1 MAPISASGDAAN
13 ETQIVD
19 DIKVSFNDT
28 VYKEDLGYIDVE
40 IPENTSGNLKATI
53 NNVEFYNENISES
66 VKVPISIPKKAIS
79 LIVVNRNTDHLNY
92 KIDLFFNNTLIP
104 SNHTLKVMNVP
115 SNFTTPGFTEEILKD
130 DEMARASLFFPFS
143 ANGEVKIYIDGIFA
157 DNFTAHQYCFL
168 NVTKFNTLP
177 LGSHNLTVVYSGDKY
192 YKKFNRTFNFTVVDM
207 LIDIPSHIILEHDD
221 CISARIINNTDGV
234 VSVFVDGKKVFS
246 DKLDKYGEF
255 LYSTFPKITCG
266 QHMIEVQYNASK
278 FSKSKKVQVNVDY
291 YVDIFDYGS
300 FIYGEGG
307 QVVIVVPTDFNKNL
321 INITIDGAQIRDFEI
336 DNSGWIEIDVSR
348 LPAGNHTLNFDFK
361 GDDKYY
367 NWSAS
372 RNFTIEYE
380 IYIQSSSYIGLEK
393 EVHLTLPPSAKG
405 SLEVYVNDKF
415 FKSAKLVKGYA
426 LIDLGN
432 LEPDIYKIFAR
443 YAGDDFNL
451 SNRTDYLEVEPDI
464 TCPNE
469 IYVGEDKSV
478 VVKTLK
484 TSKGKVIFS
493 INGQNFTVQIKN
505 GQARLS
511 LKNFKI
517 GTYDVDAYYIGDNGY
532 NVTLFAFFD
541 VLNTKVKIA
550 NVNVVYTNNAKVKV
564 YINDKLAKNTH
575 VTFKVAGKTLKVK
588 TDKKGIATLKVNKL
602 KPGQYRIQAFFKS
615 ASTSKKLTVKHIL
628 SLSTVKVK
636 KSSKNVVL
644 KAKLSG
650 KLKNK
655 VIKFKFNGKTLKV
668 KTNKNGIAKAAFKT
682 SNLKVGKK
690 ITYKAT
696 YLKDTVQKTVTVKK

>member
-157 DNFTAHQYCFL
+157 DNFTARQYCFL

-255 LYSTFPKITCG
+255 LHSTFPKITCG
-266 QHMIEVQYNASK
+266 
-278 FSKSKKVQVNVDY
+278 
-291 YVDIFDYGS
+291 
-300 FIYGEGG
+300 
-307 QVVIVVPTDFNKNL
+307 
-321 INITIDGAQIRDFEI
+321 
-336 DNSGWIEIDVSR
+336 
-348 LPAGNHTLNFDFK
+348 
-361 GDDKYY
+361 
-367 NWSAS
+367 
-372 RNFTIEYE
+372 
-380 IYIQSSSYIGLEK
+380 
-393 EVHLTLPPSAKG
+393 
-405 SLEVYVNDKF
+405 
-415 FKSAKLVKGYA
+415 
-426 LIDLGN
+426 
-432 LEPDIYKIFAR
+432 
-443 YAGDDFNL
+443 
-451 SNRTDYLEVEPDI
+451 
-464 TCPNE
+464 
-469 IYVGEDKSV
+469 
-478 VVKTLK
+478 
-484 TSKGKVIFS
+484 
-493 INGQNFTVQIKN
+493 
-505 GQARLS
+505 
-511 LKNFKI
+511 
-517 GTYDVDAYYIGDNGY
+517 
-532 NVTLFAFFD
+532 
-541 VLNTKVKIA
+541 
-550 NVNVVYTNNAKVKV
+550 
-564 YINDKLAKNTH
+564 
-575 VTFKVAGKTLKVK
+575 
-588 TDKKGIATLKVNKL
+588 
-602 KPGQYRIQAFFKS
+602 
-615 ASTSKKLTVKHIL
+615 
-628 SLSTVKVK
+628 
-636 KSSKNVVL
+636 
-644 KAKLSG
+644 
-650 KLKNK
+650 
-655 VIKFKFNGKTLKV
+655 
-668 KTNKNGIAKAAFKT
+668 
-682 SNLKVGKK
+682 
-690 ITYKAT
+690 
-696 YLKDTVQKTVTVKK
+696 